1 MEIKQQMKVG
11 RDYMSKEVEEK
22 MAKVF
27 IKLRDL
33 SRYHS
38 ILFTKLKRQPTTEI
52 NTMGVNKTTL
62 YYNEDFVKKQTLSKL
77 IFVGLH
83 EMSHFALMHTYRVK
97 DKDQEIFNI
106 ACDLYVNK
114 LLCEML
120 NKKPGEEISL
130 GLTDIKIPTA
140 KEMLYSEDVDTKKD
154 SVEKIYF
161 MLIDKVSK
169 DENGRTYI
177 TQPDNGGTTGNQNS
191 NGNNDKIHLSN
202 LDSNT
207 VKVDITDRMSEQF
220 SSTGSAEFD
229 RAETEAILRET
240 ITQAKIMSEA
250 YKGIGTEAG
259 FFERLIEEQIAP
271 KVRWEKLVK
280 KYLIEENQRES
291 SFHSTDRRM
300 TYQEAIFPGIIT
312 PDNTKLDK
320 IKVCID
326 TSGSISEEML
336 GVFLNQL
343 KQLLKKYKCTAEII
357 TWDTKIQN
365 RFPVESVKSI
375 KNMKVSGFGG
385 TNPNCLFEYFESKQ
399 CKTKPSLV
407 IIFTDGCIVPI
418 EDKFNPKRKYKNTI
432 WVVHN
437 DSKYETGLKEVKRFG
452 KMVYFDTNL

>member
-1 MEIKQQMKVG
+1 
-11 RDYMSKEVEEK
+11 MSKEVEEK
-22 MAKVF
+22 MAKMF
-27 IKLRDL
+27 LKLRDL

-52 NTMGVNKTTL
+52 DTMGVNKTTL
-62 YYNEDFVKKQTLSKL
+62 YYNEKFVERQPLDKL
-77 IFVGLH
+77 IFIGLH
-83 EMSHFALMHTYRVK
+83 EMSHFALMHPYRLK
-97 DKDQEIFNI
+97 DKDPEVFNI

-120 NKKPGEEISL
+120 NKKTGDEISL

-140 KEMLYSEDVDTKKD
+140 KEMLYSGDIDTQRD
-154 SVEKIYF
+154 NVEKLYSI
-161 MLIDKVSK
+161 LIDKVSK

-177 TQPDNGGTTGNQNS
+177 TQPDNKS
-191 NGNNDKIHLSN
+191 NGNNGNNDNISLGDES
-202 LDSNT
+202 T
-207 VKVDITDRMSEQF
+207 VKVDITDKLSERF
-220 SSTGSAEFD
+220 KGLSATELE

-240 ITQAKIMSEA
+240 ITQAKIMSGA
-250 YKGIGTEAG
+250 GIGTESG
-259 FFERLIEEQIAP
+259 LFERLIEEQIAP

-291 SFHSTDRRM
+291 SFHSTDKRM
-300 TYQEAIFPGIIT
+300 TYQEAIFPGTTT

-320 IKVCID
+320 IKVCLD
-326 TSGSISEEML
+326 VSGSISKEML

-357 TWDTKIQN
+357 TWDTKIQE
-365 RFPVESVKSI
+365 RFPVGSVKDI
-375 KNMKVSGFGG
+375 KSMKTKGLGG

-399 CKTKPSLV
+399 CKNKPSLV
-407 IIFTDGCIVPI
+407 IIFTDGDIIPI
-418 EDKFNPKRKYKNTI
+418 QDKFNPKRKYKNTI

-437 DSKYETGLKEVKRFG
+437 ESGYRADLESVKSFG